1 MNLSELRFHIPSSE
15 QVVFLQT
22 TVNRSKHY
30 LVSVLYFFIKG
41 GEEADPAEL
50 FKEQVCFA

>member
-1 MNLSELRFHIPSSE
+1 MNLSELRFHIPSSD

-22 TVNRSKHY
+22 IVNSSILALHCI
-30 LVSVLYFFIKG
+30 FFIKG